1 MREANRKVRRLGR
14 KVGNLVA
21 CLLVFSMIIVVA
33 LCVFMFYRLTM
44 NMLKD
49 RCVNGTNMLAYQLR
63 EYDGPEDKT
72 QLLDDLKEQMRCEF
86 TIFEGNVRAYTT
98 ILQDGNRVVR
108 LCSRYGTFRGFD
120 KDRT

>member
-86 TIFEGNVRAYTT
+86 TIF
-98 ILQDGNRVVR
+98 
-108 LCSRYGTFRGFD
+108 
-120 KDRT
+120 